1 MTDVFEVPRF
11 LEQDWKDWWTINDY
25 IAQGK
30 SHISHPKRNKHSITT
45 GNGTWLFRG
54 GKGPKHQ

>member
-30 SHISHPKRNKHSITT
+30 SYNYNPTSTIPNKEYSTA
-45 GNGTWLFRG
+45 
-54 GKGPKHQ
+54 GKTSCLV